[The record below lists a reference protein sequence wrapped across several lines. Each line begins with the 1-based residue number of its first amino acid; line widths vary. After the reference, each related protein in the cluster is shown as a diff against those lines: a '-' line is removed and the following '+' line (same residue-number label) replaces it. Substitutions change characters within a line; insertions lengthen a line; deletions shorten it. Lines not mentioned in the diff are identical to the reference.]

1 MSDSTS
7 QPSSRAA
14 KSGKFTLFSRA
25 IKHSGIHLEVL
36 SLQNRKSFEHFVCFH
51 RTLGISPEDLG
62 GFTADIAFIY
72 SAFAC
77 SLTMFTNFDFCN
89 AKFDWF
95 VRYQMRVLIG
105 QKERSLSKACI
116 EKIFLDQEVN
126 KHNFSS
132 SRENAFIC

>member
-14 KSGKFTLFSRA
+14 KSRKFTLFSRGV
-25 IKHSGIHLEVL
+25 KQSGIHLEIL

-62 GFTADIAFIY
+62 GFKANIDFVY
-72 SAFAC
+72 SALAC
-77 SLTMFTNFDFCN
+77 LLTILDFDFCN

-95 VRYQMRVLIG
+95 VRYQMHVLIG
-105 QKERSLSKACI
+105 
-116 EKIFLDQEVN
+116 
-126 KHNFSS
+126 
-132 SRENAFIC
+132 

>member
-25 IKHSGIHLEVL
+25 TKHRGIHLEVL
-36 SLQNRKSFEHFVCFH
+36 SLQNRKSFEHFVYFH
-51 RTLGISPEDLG
+51 QTLGISPEDLG
-62 GFTADIAFIY
+62 GFKADIAFIY
-72 SAFAC
+72 SALAC
-77 SLTMFTNFDFCN
+77 SLTMSTNFDFCN

-105 QKERSLSKACI
+105 
-116 EKIFLDQEVN
+116 
-126 KHNFSS
+126 
-132 SRENAFIC
+132 